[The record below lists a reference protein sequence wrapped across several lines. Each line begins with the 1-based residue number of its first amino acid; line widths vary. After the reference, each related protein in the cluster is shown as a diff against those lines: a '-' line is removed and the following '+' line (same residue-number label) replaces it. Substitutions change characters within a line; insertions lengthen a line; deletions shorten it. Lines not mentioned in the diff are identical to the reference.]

1 MLRTTF
7 LAGSAASLTG
17 LVTRRANAAGLRTVT
32 VSVGGASLMT
42 YLPLTIALR
51 KHYFQDEGLDVQVS
65 DFAGGAQ
72 SVEALVGG
80 SVDLM
85 CAAYEHTQLMQAKG
99 IALTA
104 VGLLSTSYGVVIAL
118 SKAAA
123 VHYRTPADL
132 SGMKIGVTAP
142 GSSSALA
149 VQLLVAK
156 AGLAPD
162 AVSTIGIG
170 TGAAAVAAAQGG
182 QLNGISNFDPVISQL
197 TQSGQ
202 IVPIVDTRTQ
212 KGIDYLYGGEI
223 LGSAITGKSSYIAS
237 QPQIAQSFVN
247 AIVRALHWLRSASPD
262 AVVATV
268 PPEFYGQARDLYK
281 ASFTASRALFSPD
294 GRFSLAAATHLNTV
308 LTSYGSLAGQH
319 IDLPKTFDNT
329 FAAVANQ
336 RYH

>member
-7 LAGSAASLTG
+7 LAGSAASLTA
-17 LVTRRANAAGLRTVT
+17 LVTRPATAAGSRTVT

-51 KHYFQDEGLDVQVS
+51 NRYFQDEGLDVQVS

-99 IALTA
+99 IGLTA
-104 VGLLSTSYGVVIAL
+104 VALLSTSYGVVVAL

-123 VHYRTPADL
+123 ARYRTPADL
-132 SGMKIGVTAP
+132 SGMKLGVTAP

-149 VQLLVAK
+149 VQLLIAK
-156 AGLAPD
+156 AGLPPD

-170 TGAAAVAAAQGG
+170 TGAAAVAAAQSG

-197 TQSGQ
+197 TQTGE

-212 KGIDYLYGGEI
+212 KGINYLYGGEI

-247 AIVRALHWLRSASPD
+247 AIVRALHWLRTASAD

-281 ASFTASRALFSPD
+281 TSFTSSRALFSPD

-308 LTSYGSLAGQH
+308 LTSYGTLAGQH